1 MIKNSKFLQD
11 FEDEQTEKDDMTLEE
26 KLSLL
31 NSLYKYALKLGTL
44 PPDNPLEGIEDD
56 IKLARIIN
64 GVWQTIN

>member
-1 MIKNSKFLQD
+1 MVKNGKFLQD
-11 FEDEQTEKDDMTLEE
+11 FEDEQTAKDDMTLEQ

-56 IKLARIIN
+56 IKLAKIIN
-64 GVWQTIN
+64 GVR

>member
-1 MIKNSKFLQD
+1 MVKNAKFLQD
-11 FEDEQTEKDDMTLEE
+11 FEDEQTAKDDMTLEQ

-56 IKLARIIN
+56 IKLAKIIN
-64 GVWQTIN
+64 GVR

>member
-64 GVWQTIN
+64 GV